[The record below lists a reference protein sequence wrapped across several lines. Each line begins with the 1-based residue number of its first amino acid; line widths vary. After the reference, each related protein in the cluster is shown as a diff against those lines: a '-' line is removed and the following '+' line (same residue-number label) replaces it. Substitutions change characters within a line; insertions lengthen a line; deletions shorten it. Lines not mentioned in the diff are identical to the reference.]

1 MKAAVMMRKSQ
12 AQTKLGQGTEA
23 RQHEVP
29 VWCWGTGLGG
39 QGKGHDKGADRV
51 QAAPHLASHLY
62 PSSLPMCTCLLPPAW
77 SSLPGHGVL
86 ASLSA
91 QLCPP

>member
-1 MKAAVMMRKSQ
+1 MKAAVMMRKSR

-29 VWCWGTGLGG
+29 VWCRGTGLGG

-51 QAAPHLASHLY
+51 QTGCKQLPILLHTCIPHLS
-62 PSSLPMCTCLLPPAW
+62 PCVPAFC
-77 SSLPGHGVL
+77 PQHGP
-86 ASLSA
+86 AYQGTGS
-91 QLCPP
+91 